1 MRGKRGKERKNGGL
15 GYIPPNWRHGADH
28 ARTIDSNQDLAAT
41 VAWNAIRDCT
51 LKANR
56 HYSQSIWK
64 LRPESTSR
72 RFVAR
77 LFNVFTYFYTKV
89 SLDRHDCLNNGR
101 WQIIFT
107 QPASVFGK
115 ESKVS
120 STQEWGDF
128 KGMGFQSWTEQ
139 VGILCNHP
147 SIPSSR
153 LKACRPPAAKVMS
166 SPPPRKTQTWTAQ
179 HPPRP
184 RCPATLR
191 RPCLTILSNQTCHP
205 SQMAV

>member
-101 WQIIFT
+101 WQSILLS
-107 QPASVFGK
+107 QPRPSGRRVRYPPRRNG
-115 ESKVS
+115 V
-120 STQEWGDF
+120 TL
-128 KGMGFQSWTEQ
+128 KGW
-139 VGILCNHP
+139 
-147 SIPSSR
+147 
-153 LKACRPPAAKVMS
+153 AS
-166 SPPPRKTQTWTAQ
+166 SPEPSKLAF
-179 HPPRP
+179 
-184 RCPATLR
+184 CAT
-191 RPCLTILSNQTCHP
+191 IHP
-205 SQMAV
+205 SQVPVSKHVVLRQQRSCPPRRHGRRRHGRHNTHHDRGAQRH